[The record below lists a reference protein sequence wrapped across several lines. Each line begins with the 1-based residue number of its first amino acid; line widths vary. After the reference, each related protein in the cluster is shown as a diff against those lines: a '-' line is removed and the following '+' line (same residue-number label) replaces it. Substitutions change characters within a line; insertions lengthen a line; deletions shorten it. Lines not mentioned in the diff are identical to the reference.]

1 MGFVCVVGSI
11 NLDTLVRLQRLPE
24 IGETILGQP
33 LGSRPGGKGFN
44 QAVAAVRCGAPT
56 RFCAQIGDDFQGEIL
71 RREIDHAGLEAR
83 VHISPGVATG
93 SAYIAMLSDS
103 DNSIIVAPGANAE
116 LRPDVAEDAVRGASV
131 VLVQLEINPQTA
143 EAVLAA
149 ARRSGTRTIL
159 NAAPAEGVTDVLLAL
174 TDILIVNE
182 TEAAALGGV
191 THLLTCGPEVVVI
204 TLGQHGARWMDR
216 SGGVI
221 SVSAFAVDAVD
232 TTGAGDAFCGGL
244 AAALCAGA
252 DAITALSQA
261 AAAGAIVTTQ
271 VGAQTSQL
279 TPEALVELI
288 VTGD

>member
-103 DNSIIVAPGANAE
+103 DNSIIVAPGANAVALIEIDGE
-116 LRPDVAEDAVRGASV
+116 LPE
-131 VLVQLEINPQTA
+131 P
-143 EAVLAA
+143 VLAKV
-149 ARRSGTRTIL
+149 R
-159 NAAPAEGVTDVLLAL
+159 AL
-174 TDILIVNE
+174 PQV
-182 TEAAALGGV
+182 
-191 THLLTCGPEVVVI
+191 
-204 TLGQHGARWMDR
+204 Q
-216 SGGVI
+216 
-221 SVSAFAVDAVD
+221 SAKPLHF
-232 TTGAGDAFCGGL
+232 
-244 AAALCAGA
+244 
-252 DAITALSQA
+252 
-261 AAAGAIVTTQ
+261 
-271 VGAQTSQL
+271 
-279 TPEALVELI
+279 
-288 VTGD
+288 